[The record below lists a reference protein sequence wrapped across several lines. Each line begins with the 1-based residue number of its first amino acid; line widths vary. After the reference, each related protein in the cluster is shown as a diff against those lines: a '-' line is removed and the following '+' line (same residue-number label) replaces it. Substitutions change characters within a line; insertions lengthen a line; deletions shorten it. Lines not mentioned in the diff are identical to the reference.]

1 MSFQEKQARFKRLNK
16 EDPTWSLLRAKNSPH
31 ILAFVADLFSTQNE
45 IPVGRAK
52 AALEAELKNGTLTGV
67 WETNSKATT
76 YLRNWID
83 AGWLRE
89 LDDTLSKT
97 NACEVALRFCR
108 SLDHKDSSIT
118 ASHLRTVQEA
128 VSRLAIAVNPN
139 PEEKIEMLEVKL
151 KAIQNEIDDLLAG
164 NVKPVS
170 DGEVRDGLREIYQ
183 LASVLTGD
191 FRLIE
196 DEIRQLEKDLRVQMI
211 KEGASKGNVLRA
223 LIDKEALVSETDA
236 GQAFEGFF
244 QLIMDNNLSD
254 ELREQIKLILS
265 HPSSKSITKEQRIFL
280 NYMVRELSKETTRI
294 IKVRRRMEES
304 LRYFIDSGAHL
315 ENQAVNHLLQEL
327 EQVAVHFKDTN
338 LSLSQSLNIVLDSG
352 NITVKS
358 LDGIKLRV
366 PEDKIDTSDV
376 VEVINSYE
384 PSTKMLGYLN
394 AVQIKKVASNMK
406 NNLIKHGPMTISELA
421 NHEPIKQGLEEL
433 VALIRVAKSVNATEL
448 PDTEDI
454 IFIDRNGDKVKAK
467 IPKLL
472 VSVKQFPDELG
483 ELEL

>member
-16 EDPTWSLLRAKNSPH
+16 ENPAWSLLRAENSPH

-139 PEEKIEMLEVKL
+139 PEEKVEMLEAKR
-151 KAIQNEIDDLLAG
+151 KAIQSDIDDLLAG
-164 NVKPVS
+164 NVKLVS

-211 KEGASKGNVLRA
+211 KEGASKGDVLRA

-244 QLIMDNNLSD
+244 QLIMNNNLSD

-265 HPSSKSITKEQRIFL
+265 HPSSKSITKEQRVFL
-280 NYMVRELSKETTRI
+280 NHMMRELSKETTRI

-327 EQVAVHFKDTN
+327 EQVAVRFKDAN
-338 LSLSQSLNIVLDSG
+338 ISLRQSLNIVLNSG

-358 LDGIKLRV
+358 PDGIKLRV

-376 VEVINSYE
+376 SEEINSYE

-394 AVQIKKVASNMK
+394 AVQIKKVAFDMRS
-406 NNLIKHGPMTISELA
+406 NLIKHGSMTISDLT
-421 NHEPIKQGLEEL
+421 NREPIKQGLEEL
-433 VALIRVAKSVNATEL
+433 VALIRIAKSVNATEL
-448 PDTEDI
+448 SDTEDI

-472 VSVKQFPDELG
+472 VSVKQFPDDLG

>member
-16 EDPTWSLLRAKNSPH
+16 ESPAWALLRAENAPH
-31 ILAFVADLFSTQNE
+31 ILAFVDDLFANQND

-128 VSRLAIAVNPN
+128 VSRLAIAVTPN
-139 PEEKIEMLEVKL
+139 PEEKREMLEVKRNV
-151 KAIQNEIDDLLAG
+151 IQAEIDALLAG
-164 NVKPVS
+164 NVKPVTG
-170 DGEVRDGLREIYQ
+170 GEVRDGLREIYQ

-196 DEIRQLEKDLRVQMI
+196 DEIRQMEKDLRVQMI
-211 KEGASKGNVLRA
+211 EEGASKGEVLRG

-244 QLIMDNNLSD
+244 QLIMNNNLSD

-265 HPSSKSITKEQRIFL
+265 HPSSKDIAKDQRVFL
-280 NYMVRELSKETTRI
+280 SHMMRELSKETTQI

-327 EQVAVHFKDTN
+327 EQVAVHFKDSDI
-338 LSLSQSLNIVLDSG
+338 SLRTSLNIALESG
-352 NITVKS
+352 NITVRS
-358 LDGIKLRV
+358 PDGINLRI

-376 VEVINSYE
+376 VEEANSYE

-406 NNLIKHGPMTISELA
+406 SNLIKHGPMTISDLA
-421 NHEPIKQGLEEL
+421 NRVPIKQGLEEL

-448 PDTEDI
+448 PDTEEVRLT
-454 IFIDRNGDKVKAK
+454 DRNGEAIKAK

-472 VSVKQFPDELG
+472 VSVKQFPDDLE